1 MLSLEDCIAFSGL
14 TVNQLDAVA
23 CHEHLPL
30 IIVAEWAET
39 VLAAADGCTRVAAIL
54 AEEVEEAPHHH
65 KDRAADW
72 AEALAQFRR
81 DHPTH

>member
-14 TVNQLDAVA
+14 TADQLDAVA

-39 VLAAADGCTRVAAIL
+39 VLDAADGCTRVAAIL
-54 AEEVEEAPHHH
+54 VEEVEAAPRHH

-81 DHPTH
+81 EHPAQ

>member
-14 TVNQLDAVA
+14 TAEQLDAVA

-39 VLAAADGCTRVAAIL
+39 VLEAEEGCAKVAAIL
-54 AEEVEEAPHHH
+54 TEEVEAAAIHH
-65 KDRAADW
+65 KDRAGDW
-72 AEALAQFRR
+72 AHGLEQFLRE
-81 DHPTH
+81 HPGH

>member
-14 TVNQLDAVA
+14 TAEQLDAVA

-39 VLAAADGCTRVAAIL
+39 VLEAEEGCIKVAAIL
-54 AEEVEEAPHHH
+54 AEEVEAAAIHH
-65 KDRAADW
+65 KDRLGDW
-72 AEALAQFRR
+72 AHGLEQFLRE
-81 DHPTH
+81 HPGH